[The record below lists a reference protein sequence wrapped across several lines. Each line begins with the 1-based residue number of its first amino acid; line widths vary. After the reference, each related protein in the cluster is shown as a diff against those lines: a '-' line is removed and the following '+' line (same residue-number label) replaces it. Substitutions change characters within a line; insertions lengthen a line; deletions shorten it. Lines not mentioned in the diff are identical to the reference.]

1 MADHPAAAGPPQG
14 ERDPLGG
21 LNGAA
26 GDGQGGPHLHENVTH
41 FARVLRDAGL
51 RVGTDRIELCL
62 QALQLG
68 GIASRRDFKATLAA
82 CLLDRQEHRAL
93 FEQAFHIFWRDPD
106 LMGRVMAM
114 LLPRAQAKPGTPP
127 PPENRR
133 LADALFPQAAKLP
146 QPPAEESRIE
156 LDATLTWS
164 QRELLRQRDFETMT
178 VAEWAHA
185 KRLLAQLQTLF
196 PRRPTRRWAPAA
208 QGRVAWR
215 ASLRAS
221 ARGPGLALRR
231 ERPRLRVAPLL
242 ILADISGSMSRYS
255 RMLLHLAH
263 GLSNPQAQRHAPR
276 VASFVFGTRLTPIT
290 RLLRQRDPDLA
301 VAAVSR
307 RVADWSGGT
316 RISACLHEF
325 NQHWARR
332 VLPADA
338 TVLLIT
344 DGLEQCADD
353 DPRCEALAR
362 EAARLRLRCRQLIW
376 LNPLLRYEGFEPKAA
391 GIKALLPEV
400 SLHVPA
406 HNLASL
412 EQLAHLLSASSS
424 SSSSSCN

>member
-1 MADHPAAAGPPQG
+1 MAADHLAT
-14 ERDPLGG
+14 
-21 LNGAA
+21 
-26 GDGQGGPHLHENVTH
+26 NVMH
-41 FARVLRDAGL
+41 FSRVLRDAGL
-51 RVGTDRIELCL
+51 RVGTDRVELCL
-62 QALQLG
+62 QALQLDG
-68 GIASRRDFKATLAA
+68 MLASRRDFKATLAA

-114 LLPRAQAKPGTPP
+114 LLPRAQAKALAPSPP
-127 PPENRR
+127 SENRR
-133 LADALFPQAAKLP
+133 LAEALFPHAAQLP
-146 QPPAEESRIE
+146 RPPAEEAQRIE
-156 LDATLTWS
+156 LDATLSWS

-178 VAEWAHA
+178 HAEWAQA
-185 KRLLAQLQTLF
+185 KRLLAQLQVLM
-196 PRRPTRRWAPAA
+196 PRHPTRRWAPAA

-221 ARGPGLALRR
+221 ARGPGLAMLRR

-263 GLSNPQAQRHAPR
+263 GLSNPQATQQRHAPR
-276 VASFVFGTRLTPIT
+276 VTSFVFGTRLTPIT
-290 RLLRQRDPDLA
+290 RLLRQRDPDVAL
-301 VAAVSR
+301 AAVSR
-307 RVADWSGGT
+307 KVADWSGGT

-338 TVLLIT
+338 AVLLIT
-344 DGLEQCADD
+344 DGLEQGGDD
-353 DPRCEALAR
+353 DPCCEALAR
-362 EAARLRLRCRQLIW
+362 EAARLRLRCRRLIW

-400 SLHVPA
+400 SLHLPA

-412 EQLAHLLSASSS
+412 EQLARLLGTQA
-424 SSSSSCN
+424 CI

>member
-1 MADHPAAAGPPQG
+1 MADH
-14 ERDPLGG
+14 LW
-21 LNGAA
+21 
-26 GDGQGGPHLHENVTH
+26 ENVAH
-41 FARVLRDAGL
+41 FSRVLRDAGL
-51 RVGTDRIELCL
+51 RVGTDRIALCL

-93 FEQAFHIFWRDPD
+93 FDQAFHIFWRDPD
-106 LMGRVMAM
+106 LMARVMAM

-133 LADALFPQAAKLP
+133 LADALFPKAAQLP
-146 QPPAEESRIE
+146 HQPPPAEERIE

-164 QRELLRQRDFETMT
+164 QREVLRQRDFDTMT
-178 VAEWAHA
+178 AAEWAQA
-185 KRLLAQLQTLF
+185 KQLLAQLQTLF

-215 ASLRAS
+215 ASLRS
-221 ARGPGLALRR
+221 MARGPGLALQR
-231 ERPRLRVAPLL
+231 ERQRVRVAPLL

-263 GLSNPQAQRHAPR
+263 GLSNPQTQRHAPR
-276 VASFVFGTRLTPIT
+276 VTSFVFGTRLTPIT

-325 NQHWARR
+325 NQRWARR

-344 DGLEQCADD
+344 DGLEQGADE
-353 DPRCEALAR
+353 DPQCEALAQ

-376 LNPLLRYEGFEPKAA
+376 LNPLLRYAGFEPKAA
-391 GIKALLPEV
+391 GIKALLPQV
-400 SLHVPA
+400 SQHIPA

-412 EQLAHLLSASSS
+412 EALAAMLRTS
-424 SSSSSCN
+424 